1 MAAPVRSTTLER
13 VTHHCAFTRLGRN
26 VRALDEH
33 EHIVSTLRRCDL
45 TTVQHLLRA
54 HLLRF
59 YENVAPLL
67 PVLSEIADPPADA

>member
-13 VTHHCAFTRLGRN
+13 VSHHFPFTRLGRN

-33 EHIVSTLRRCDL
+33 EHIVSPLRRRDPA
-45 TTVQHLLRA
+45 TVQPPLHA

-59 YENVAPLL
+59 YKNVAPLR

>member
-1 MAAPVRSTTLER
+1 MAARVRSTTLEPI
-13 VTHHCAFTRLGRN
+13 THPFAFTRLGRN

-33 EHIVSTLRRCDL
+33 EQIVSTLRSRDL
-45 TTVQHLLRA
+45 TTVQHLLHA

-59 YENVAPLL
+59 YENVTPLL